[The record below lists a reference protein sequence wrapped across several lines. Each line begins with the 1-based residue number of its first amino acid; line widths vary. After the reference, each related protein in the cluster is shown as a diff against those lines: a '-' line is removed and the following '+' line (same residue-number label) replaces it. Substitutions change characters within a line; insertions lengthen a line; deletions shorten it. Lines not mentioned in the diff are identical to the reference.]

1 MSTVTITIIGS
12 SNSYDIAVLD
22 RDGQE
27 HSYSL
32 NGVYTYQ
39 GQGVSVI
46 YAHDFG
52 TGQSI
57 DVQITDPL
65 NVIIDF
71 DNPDNPG
78 SGSDAPENWDP
89 TYPDAS
95 SMPCGRITFIGD
107 NASVRPTSL
116 TCTVFD
122 MGTEAGTT
130 EIQIR
135 GVSTYYRVW
144 TYSGRADGD
153 IQIEFPQISGYTLVA
168 DPQYRHVSDATYRYT
183 GTLPSAS
190 RPTTEAKPYVYA
202 GGAWKLADEKIW
214 LGEWKEGVFHVLRAA
229 GAIEEEPNTY
239 GTTAIISNYTT
250 EQNSHGTT
258 VVIE

>member
-1 MSTVTITIIGS
+1 MTTVTIKNYSGNFDAYIYFTNDAPEYIS
-12 SNSYDIAVLD
+12 SSGTFTYYDTVEYIWWTNMD
-22 RDGQE
+22 D
-27 HSYSL
+27 
-32 NGVYTYQ
+32 YTSGEYYPPDKEN
-39 GQGVSVI
+39 VVF
-46 YAHDFG
+46 DFE
-52 TGQSI
+52 T
-57 DVQITDPL
+57 L
-65 NVIIDF
+65 
-71 DNPDNPG
+71 
-78 SGSDAPENWDP
+78 SGESDTPENWDP

-95 SMPCGRITFIGD
+95 SMPCGRITFVGD

-116 TCTVFD
+116 TCAVFD

-144 TYSGRADGD
+144 AYSGRADGD

-183 GTLPSAS
+183 GTLPNTGGS
-190 RPTTEAKPYVYA
+190 TTEAKPYVYT
-202 GGAWKLADEKIW
+202 GGTWKLADEKIW

-229 GAIEEEPNTY
+229 GVIEEEPNTY

-258 VVIE
+258 VVID